1 MTASARK
8 VSGRCGHP
16 AAWAASP
23 REREGGEVGFPVS
36 GESRKVKEL
45 EMAEMNEGPV
55 NQSHM
60 IDTTDC
66 LEAVGV
72 FRGWKNFFFLL
83 VVISLLLIQVCFWLV
98 NLGLVAIPQAPLDP
112 LSNSEVVQAA
122 AAQAMTAA
130 GEAPTPAPAG
140 QSKIRL
146 PLVEKLT
153 WEHVKR
159 TIEVVDGVLILTA
172 GLFCL
177 AMFFS
182 LMVSLIGRLGGI
194 NHIARA
200 FFLSLIMFVL
210 VVPWQEVIG
219 SSVIG
224 VAYTPAELV
233 KWVSDKGAGLTHTI
247 LYYLRFGG
255 YWFLV
260 VVLAI
265 MSQARSARWTKAIL
279 RRLEII

>member
-1 MTASARK
+1 MS
-8 VSGRCGHP
+8 
-16 AAWAASP
+16 
-23 REREGGEVGFPVS
+23 
-36 GESRKVKEL
+36 
-45 EMAEMNEGPV
+45 EMNEGPV

-60 IDTTDC
+60 IETTDC

-83 VVISLLLIQVCFWLV
+83 VVICLLLAQASFWLV
-98 NLGLVAIPQAPLDP
+98 NLGLVEIPAAPAAPMTED
-112 LSNSEVVQAA
+112 EVISMA
-122 AAQAMTAA
+122 AAQTVADAN
-130 GEAPTPAPAG
+130 EASVSATP
-140 QSKIRL
+140 QKSKTRL
-146 PLVEKLT
+146 PFIESLT

-159 TIEVVDGVLILTA
+159 AIELIDGILIITS

-194 NHIARA
+194 NHVARA
-200 FFLSLIMFVL
+200 FFLSLMMFIL
-210 VVPWQEVIG
+210 IVPWQELIG

-224 VAYTPAELV
+224 VAYTPAELA
-233 KWVSDKGAGLTHTI
+233 KWVANRGSGFMNMLF
-247 LYYLRFGG
+247 YYLRFTG
-255 YWFLV
+255 YWVLV
-260 VVLAI
+260 MLLLI

>member
-1 MTASARK
+1 M
-8 VSGRCGHP
+8 
-16 AAWAASP
+16 
-23 REREGGEVGFPVS
+23 GFPVS
-36 GESRKVKEL
+36 GESMKVKEL

-83 VVISLLLIQVCFWLV
+83 VVICLLLIQVSFWLV
-98 NLGLVAIPQAPLDP
+98 NLGFVAIPQVPVDP
-112 LSNSEVVQAA
+112 LTDSEVVQAA

-130 GEAPTPAPAG
+130 GEAPAPAV

-224 VAYTPAELV
+224 VAYTPAELA
-233 KWVSDKGAGLTHTI
+233 KWVSDKGSGLTHTI

>member
-1 MTASARK
+1 MS
-8 VSGRCGHP
+8 
-16 AAWAASP
+16 
-23 REREGGEVGFPVS
+23 
-36 GESRKVKEL
+36 
-45 EMAEMNEGPV
+45 EGPV
-55 NQSHM
+55 HQDPV

-83 VVISLLLIQVCFWLV
+83 VVICLVLAQACFWLV
-98 NLGLVAIPQAPLDP
+98 DLRLVEIPDVPMDP
-112 LSNSEVVQAA
+112 IAEAA
-122 AAQAMTAA
+122 AVSTAA
-130 GEAPTPAPAG
+130 AEAMAAADNASSPPPQV
-140 QSKIRL
+140 QSRVRL

-153 WEHVKR
+153 WDQLKR
-159 TIEVVDGVLILTA
+159 AIEVVNGVLILMA

-182 LMVSLIGRLGGI
+182 LTVSLIGRLGGI

-200 FFLSLIMFVL
+200 FFLSLMMFVL
-210 VVPWQEVIG
+210 VVPWQEIIG

-224 VAYTPAELV
+224 VAYTPAELA

-247 LYYLRFGG
+247 LYYLRFSA

-260 VVLAI
+260 ILLAFL
-265 MSQARSARWTKAIL
+265 SQARSARWTKAIL

>member
-1 MTASARK
+1 
-8 VSGRCGHP
+8 
-16 AAWAASP
+16 
-23 REREGGEVGFPVS
+23 
-36 GESRKVKEL
+36 
-45 EMAEMNEGPV
+45 MNEGPV

-60 IDTTDC
+60 IETTDC

-83 VVISLLLIQVCFWLV
+83 VVICLLLAQACFWLV
-98 NLGLVAIPQAPLDP
+98 NLRLVEIPAAPAEPETALEA
-112 LSNSEVVQAA
+112 LSAA
-122 AAQAMTAA
+122 AAQTVAA
-130 GEAPTPAPAG
+130 GDEASTSAPAG
-140 QSKIRL
+140 TKKVRL
-146 PLVEKLT
+146 PFIEKLT
-153 WEHVKR
+153 WKHIKR
-159 TIEVVDGVLILTA
+159 TVELVNGILIITA

-200 FFLSLIMFVL
+200 FFLSLIMFIL
-210 VVPWQEVIG
+210 IVPWQELIG
-219 SSVIG
+219 SSVVG

-233 KWVSDKGAGLTHTI
+233 KWVSDKGSGFMYGVLF
-247 LYYLRFGG
+247 YLRFTI
-255 YWFLV
+255 YWLLV
-260 VVLAI
+260 MLLLI

>member
-1 MTASARK
+1 M
-8 VSGRCGHP
+8 P
-16 AAWAASP
+16 
-23 REREGGEVGFPVS
+23 
-36 GESRKVKEL
+36 
-45 EMAEMNEGPV
+45 EMNEGPV

-60 IDTTDC
+60 IETTDC
-66 LEAVGV
+66 LEAVGI

-83 VVISLLLIQVCFWLV
+83 VVICLVLVQASFWLV
-98 NLGLVAIPQAPLDP
+98 NLRIVEIP
-112 LSNSEVVQAA
+112 
-122 AAQAMTAA
+122 
-130 GEAPTPAPAG
+130 PAPAAAMSELEAVSAVAAESLA
-140 QSKIRL
+140 QSSEVSTTAAPARKTVRL
-146 PLVEKLT
+146 PLLEKLT
-153 WEHVKR
+153 WEHVRR
-159 TIEVVDGVLILTA
+159 TIELVDGVLILTA

-194 NHIARA
+194 SHIARA

-210 VVPWQEVIG
+210 VVPWQELIG

-224 VAYTPAELV
+224 AAYTPAELA
-233 KWVSDKGAGLTHTI
+233 KWVCGDGSGVMHAV
-247 LYYLRFGG
+247 LYYLRFSG

-260 VVLAI
+260 VLLAI

>member
-1 MTASARK
+1 
-8 VSGRCGHP
+8 
-16 AAWAASP
+16 
-23 REREGGEVGFPVS
+23 
-36 GESRKVKEL
+36 
-45 EMAEMNEGPV
+45 MNEGPV

-60 IDTTDC
+60 IETTDC

-83 VVISLLLIQVCFWLV
+83 VVVCLVLTQASFWLV
-98 NLGLVAIPQAPLDP
+98 NLGLVAVPAPAIEP
-112 LSNSEVVQAA
+112 MSETEVIGAA
-122 AAQAMTAA
+122 AAESVADVNDVSASTS
-130 GEAPTPAPAG
+130 GTE
-140 QSKIRL
+140 SKIPL
-146 PLVEKLT
+146 PLLEDLT
-153 WEHVKR
+153 WEHIRR
-159 TIEVVDGVLILTA
+159 TIELVNGVLIITA

-210 VVPWQEVIG
+210 IVPWQELID

-224 VAYTPAELV
+224 VAYTPAELA
-233 KWVSDKGAGLTHTI
+233 KWVSNKGSGFVYTL
-247 LYYLRFGG
+247 LYYLRFSA
-255 YWFLV
+255 YWL
-260 VVLAI
+260 LAALLLI
-265 MSQARSARWTKAIL
+265 LSQARSARWTKAIL

>member
-1 MTASARK
+1 
-8 VSGRCGHP
+8 
-16 AAWAASP
+16 
-23 REREGGEVGFPVS
+23 
-36 GESRKVKEL
+36 
-45 EMAEMNEGPV
+45 MNEGPV
-55 NQSHM
+55 NQSHV

-83 VVISLLLIQVCFWLV
+83 VMICLLLVQALFWLV
-98 NLGLVAIPQAPLDP
+98 NLRLVEIPAVPMDPIAGAETMVEAGEVSAPSP
-112 LSNSEVVQAA
+112 
-122 AAQAMTAA
+122 AAQR
-130 GEAPTPAPAG
+130 
-140 QSKIRL
+140 KVRL
-146 PLVEKLT
+146 PLIERLT
-153 WEHVKR
+153 WEQVKR
-159 TIEVVDGVLILTA
+159 TVELVDGVLILMA

-182 LMVSLIGRLGGI
+182 LTVSLIGRLGGI

-224 VAYTPAELV
+224 VAYTPAELA
-233 KWVSDKGAGLTHTI
+233 KWVASEGSGLVHTI
-247 LYYLRFGG
+247 LYYLRFSG
-255 YWFLV
+255 YWLLV
-260 VVLAI
+260 VLLAI

>member
-1 MTASARK
+1 MS
-8 VSGRCGHP
+8 
-16 AAWAASP
+16 
-23 REREGGEVGFPVS
+23 
-36 GESRKVKEL
+36 
-45 EMAEMNEGPV
+45 EMNEGPV

-60 IDTTDC
+60 IETTDC

-83 VVISLLLIQVCFWLV
+83 VVICLLLAQASFWLV
-98 NLGLVAIPQAPLDP
+98 NLGLVEIPAAPAAP
-112 LSNSEVVQAA
+112 MTENEVISMA
-122 AAQAMTAA
+122 AAQTVADANEATASA
-130 GEAPTPAPAG
+130 AP
-140 QSKIRL
+140 QKSKTRL
-146 PLVEKLT
+146 PFIENLT

-159 TIEVVDGVLILTA
+159 AIELIDGILIITS

-194 NHIARA
+194 NHVARA
-200 FFLSLIMFVL
+200 FFLSLMMFIL
-210 VVPWQEVIG
+210 IVPWQELIG

-224 VAYTPAELV
+224 VAYTPAELA
-233 KWVSDKGAGLTHTI
+233 KWVANRGSGFMNTLF
-247 LYYLRFGG
+247 YYLRFTG
-255 YWFLV
+255 YWVLV
-260 VVLAI
+260 MLLLI

>member
-1 MTASARK
+1 
-8 VSGRCGHP
+8 
-16 AAWAASP
+16 
-23 REREGGEVGFPVS
+23 
-36 GESRKVKEL
+36 
-45 EMAEMNEGPV
+45 MNEGPV

-60 IDTTDC
+60 IETTDC

-83 VVISLLLIQVCFWLV
+83 VVICLLLTQVCFWLV
-98 NLGLVAIPQAPLDP
+98 NLKLVEIPAAPAEP
-112 LSNSEVVQAA
+112 LTTLEALSAA
-122 AAQAMTAA
+122 AVQTVADANTAS
-130 GEAPTPAPAG
+130 TPAPTAN
-140 QSKIRL
+140 KKVRL
-146 PLVEKLT
+146 PFIENLT
-153 WEHVKR
+153 WKHIKR
-159 TIEVVDGVLILTA
+159 TIELVNGILILTA

-200 FFLSLIMFVL
+200 FFLSLIMFIL
-210 VVPWQEVIG
+210 IVPWQQLIA
-219 SSVIG
+219 SSVVG

-233 KWVSDKGAGLTHTI
+233 KWISDKGSGFMYAV
-247 LYYLRFGG
+247 LYYLRFTI
-255 YWFLV
+255 YWLLV
-260 VVLAI
+260 LLLLI

>member
-1 MTASARK
+1 
-8 VSGRCGHP
+8 
-16 AAWAASP
+16 
-23 REREGGEVGFPVS
+23 
-36 GESRKVKEL
+36 
-45 EMAEMNEGPV
+45 MNEGPV
-55 NQSHM
+55 NQSHV

-83 VVISLLLIQVCFWLV
+83 VMICLLLVQASFWLV
-98 NLGLVAIPQAPLDP
+98 NLRLVEIPAVPMDPIAGAETMVEAGEVSAPSP
-112 LSNSEVVQAA
+112 
-122 AAQAMTAA
+122 AAQR
-130 GEAPTPAPAG
+130 
-140 QSKIRL
+140 KVRL
-146 PLVEKLT
+146 PLIERLT
-153 WEHVKR
+153 WEQVKR
-159 TIEVVDGVLILTA
+159 TVELVDGVLILMA

-182 LMVSLIGRLGGI
+182 LTVSLIGRLGGI

-224 VAYTPAELV
+224 VAYTPAELA
-233 KWVSDKGAGLTHTI
+233 KWVASEGSGLVHTI
-247 LYYLRFGG
+247 LYYLRFSG
-255 YWFLV
+255 YWLLV
-260 VVLAI
+260 VLLAI

>member
-1 MTASARK
+1 M
-8 VSGRCGHP
+8 
-16 AAWAASP
+16 
-23 REREGGEVGFPVS
+23 GFPVS

-224 VAYTPAELV
+224 VAYTPGELA
-233 KWVSDKGAGLTHTI
+233 KWVTDKGAGLTHTI